1 MLGRLALRP
10 LCTAARA
17 LAGRPISLGS
27 LVRPIRSCTTR
38 VQRGLCAASTETAS
52 MAANGAPA
60 VTSEEVEELR
70 KELEKLQVGM
80 RFGRGHFGAAAA
92 AAASCKA
99 RQGSAPVTPLT
110 AAHVLCRGPLQA
122 SLRKKE
128 DELELV
134 APYNRSYGR
143 TMVAAVLESES
154 EGLSLVSCLGSH
166 AAGAMLGNA
175 VAPLSRSLQ
184 ALVDVE
190 LACRARRLHCRHS
203 RWLLLARPP
212 GMQVGKT
219 IRIGGWVKTGREA
232 GAGAFAFLEVNDG
245 SCFQNIQVGAARTAR
260 RSILLRLSAT
270 ELWASQQ
277 AVGMPAGL
285 PGRPLPS

>member
-1 MLGRLALRP
+1 M
-10 LCTAARA
+10 
-17 LAGRPISLGS
+17 
-27 LVRPIRSCTTR
+27 
-38 VQRGLCAASTETAS
+38 
-52 MAANGAPA
+52 
-60 VTSEEVEELR
+60 
-70 KELEKLQVGM
+70 
-80 RFGRGHFGAAAA
+80 
-92 AAASCKA
+92 
-99 RQGSAPVTPLT
+99 
-110 AAHVLCRGPLQA
+110 
-122 SLRKKE
+122 RKKE
-128 DELELV
+128 AELELV

-143 TMVAAVLESES
+143 TMVASVLESES

-175 VAPLSRSLQ
+175 VATLSRSLQ

-190 LACRARRLHCRHS
+190 LTCRARRLHCRHS

-260 RSILLRLSAT
+260 RSIPPPRSTAQLCV
-270 ELWASQQ
+270 WACLACGRASGLACAPL
-277 AVGMPAGL
+277 AVPMWL
-285 PGRPLPS
+285 PSLRPLLVVACTCRSW